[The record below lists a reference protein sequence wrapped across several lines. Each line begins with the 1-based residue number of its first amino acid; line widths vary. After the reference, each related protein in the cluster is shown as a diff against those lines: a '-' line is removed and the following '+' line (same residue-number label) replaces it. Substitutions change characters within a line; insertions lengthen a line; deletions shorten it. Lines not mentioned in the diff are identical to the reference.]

1 MADAI
6 AEQSKADLGK
16 GSKVFRADAKKSD
29 AADKLSKAR
38 DALKVR
44 RNTLDNTR
52 TNQLS

>member
-6 AEQSKADLGK
+6 AEQSKSDLGK
-16 GSKVFRADAKKSD
+16 GAKVFRADATKSD

-44 RNTLDNTR
+44 RNTFDNKR
-52 TNQLS
+52 KMQLS